1 MADSWLIRGAQV
13 LAGGS
18 GADPAGGLSTR
29 AGLMDCRISHGRI
42 TALAADLPSEPG
54 EQVLSAHGGVL
65 LPGLADHHLH
75 LWGSAAVARS
85 VDLGGS
91 DDLAVV
97 GDFPLEPGPS
107 GWLRVIGA
115 GAELV
120 REQLDERWP
129 DRPVRVQHR
138 SGALWTLNSAAI
150 DELAGRGEPA
160 DRLTA
165 TELRTGQLW
174 RADARLR
181 ALLAGAPSAAQDVIA
196 LGRQLAAWGV
206 TRLTEATPDLAEDG
220 LRELDELVPQQL
232 LSLGPAGAGPRK
244 LIIGDH
250 DLPGLDDLIAQVARE
265 HAGGR
270 PVAIHAVSAVGLALA
285 LAAVDLAGSLAG
297 DRIEHAAVCDDA
309 AAARLAELGL
319 TVVTQPGV
327 FARHGR
333 RFIAESPESERG
345 SLWRYAGLLAA
356 GVPVAISSD
365 GPYGYLN
372 PWHSVAAAANRADA
386 EQVPAVTA
394 LASLLTEPTEPGR
407 ALRSVRVGATADL
420 CLLSAP
426 LEHVLTAL
434 TAGGAVGVSV
444 APPSPVAATFA
455 AGVLCY
461 RASGGTSG
469 EDWAA
474 R

>member
-1 MADSWLIRGAQV
+1 VADSWLIRGAQV
-13 LAGGS
+13 LADGP
-18 GADPAGGLSTR
+18 GAHPTGGLSTR
-29 AGLMDCRISHGRI
+29 PGLMDCRISGGRI
-42 TALAADLPSEPG
+42 IALAPKLSTEPG
-54 EQVLSAHGGVL
+54 EPVLLANGGAL

-75 LWGSAAVARS
+75 LWASAAVARS
-85 VDLGGS
+85 IDLGGS
-91 DDLAVV
+91 ADLAVAARD
-97 GDFPLEPGPS
+97 GDQSDG

-150 DELAGRGEPA
+150 DQLAGRGDPA
-160 DRLTA
+160 DALTA
-165 TELRTGQLW
+165 TERRTGQLW

-181 ALLAGAPSAAQDVIA
+181 TLLANAPAAAEDVAA

-206 TRLTEATPDLAEDG
+206 TRLTEATPDLAEAD
-220 LRELDELVPQQL
+220 LRQLEDLVPQQL
-232 LSLGPAGAGPRK
+232 LSLAAAGEGPRK

-250 DLPGLDDLIAQVARE
+250 DLPGLDDLIGEVASE
-265 HAGGR
+265 HADGR

-285 LAAVDLAGSLAG
+285 LAALGLAGSLAG

-319 TVVTQPGV
+319 TVITQPGV
-327 FARHGR
+327 FGRHGQ
-333 RFIAESPESERG
+333 RFIADSPESERR

-386 EQVPAVTA
+386 EQVPAATA
-394 LASLLTEPTEPGR
+394 LASLLTEPTDPGR
-407 ALRSVRVGATADL
+407 ALRSVRVGAVADL
-420 CLLSAP
+420 CLLSDP
-426 LEHVLTAL
+426 LERTLAALTAL
-434 TAGGAVGVSV
+434 GSAPDSAGGAGS
-444 APPSPVAATFA
+444 PPSPVAATFA

-469 EDWAA
+469 AD
-474 R
+474 